1 MAKDDDL
8 VTDRYEDFDTF
19 DDFIEGLERLIEE

>member
-8 VTDRYEDFDTF
+8 D
-19 DDFIEGLERLIEE
+19 